1 MLYARPAL
9 GPQDGVR
16 RGEHLFDGDLFHA
29 AIVVGTDVEQAGVT
43 FDRAL
48 EHPMLAAVRVPSA
61 ALIALRE
68 ERDASGPHRGGQMLR
83 ARVDAYQ

>member
-9 GPQDGVR
+9 GLQAGVR
-16 RGEHLFDGDLFHA
+16 RSEHLFDGDLLHT

-43 FDRAL
+43 FHGTL
-48 EHPMLAAVRVPSA
+48 EHPMLAAVGIPPA
-61 ALIALRE
+61 ALISLRKE
-68 ERDASGPHRGGQMLR
+68 SDASGPHRGSKVLR